1 VSQVAGLTTDAPRP
15 AGVTSAGPEWGA
27 VHDDLP
33 GPEDDPPLDDLDA
46 GLRDRLRRARGAA
59 GGLTHAELVELADA
73 LDRQRRQV
81 AGALADLRRR
91 EEEAARMRA
100 ALEQTSREAAHA
112 LDERDARLTSLAAE
126 LAAERE
132 RLDARAR
139 ELDAAQQAVAQRRVE
154 PVEQPGTIESVL
166 GDLRQRLERV
176 EAVLELRER
185 LERVETAIA
194 ERVRTV
200 REQAPSQLE
209 ERLARLEEL
218 VGELARLVRR
228 PHEEAPAPEPEPDP
242 VEPVGE
248 APAPDPQPA
257 PSAPAAGYV
266 LFVATSSGYRMLER
280 EGAPP
285 RVGEHLELD
294 GTDASVTASRSS
306 PLPRDERP
314 CLVCLVDERRTRRS
328 ESREPGSQTEPGSV
342 FEPGS

>member
-1 VSQVAGLTTDAPRP
+1 MCSVETTRWPVS
-15 AGVTSAGPEWGA
+15 AGVTSARPEWGA

-59 GGLTHAELVELADA
+59 GGLTHAELIELADA

-81 AGALADLRRR
+81 AGGLADLRRR
-91 EEEAARMRA
+91 EEEATRMRA
-100 ALEQTSREAAHA
+100 VLEQTSREAAQA
-112 LDERDARLTSLAAE
+112 LDERDARLTSLGAE

-132 RLDARAR
+132 RLDSQAR
-139 ELDAAQQAVAQRRVE
+139 ELDAAQQKVAQRHRRVE
-154 PVEQPGTIESVL
+154 PVEQPGTIESIL

-228 PHEEAPAPEPEPDP
+228 THDEAPASETELQP

-248 APAPDPQPA
+248 TPAPGPPPDPV
-257 PSAPAAGYV
+257 PSAPATGYV
-266 LFVATSSGYRMLER
+266 VFVATSSGYRMFER

-285 RVGEHLELD
+285 RLGERLELD
-294 GTDASVTASRSS
+294 GAEAAVTASRSS
-306 PLPRDERP
+306 PLPGDERL
-314 CLVCLVDERRTRRS
+314 CLVCLVDERPARR
-328 ESREPGSQTEPGSV
+328 TEPLVPRSTD
-342 FEPGS
+342 